1 MNAIVAIT
9 KDWGIGRDG
18 SLLVRNKADMA
29 RFARLTTG
37 GIVIMGRLTLESFPG
52 AKPLKNRRNIVLSH
66 DDGLVVDGAEVVSGT
81 GELLRLLEHKD
92 QSRIWVIGG
101 ESVYR
106 QLLPYCDRVY
116 LTLNETLLPADA
128 RFPELDKDP
137 EWKVAK
143 REAGGITADGVSF
156 EFVTYERVSEGNAP
170 SSK

>member
-1 MNAIVAIT
+1 
-9 KDWGIGRDG
+9 
-18 SLLVRNKADMA
+18 MA